1 MRRRAPRP
9 LAEPLEAL
17 QDRWAPRSLLADVQ
31 RVWPQAVGSRIAAE
45 ATPTAERAG
54 VVTVTCAAAV
64 WAQELE
70 LMGPGLVEQ
79 VNAAL
84 GGPRVHRLRCTA
96 RRR

>member
-9 LAEPLEAL
+9 LGEPLAAL
-17 QDRWAPRSLLADVQ
+17 QDRWAPRSLLGDVQ
-31 RVWPQAVGSRIAAE
+31 RVWPQAVGPRIAAE
-45 ATPTAERAG
+45 ATPSGERGG
-54 VVTVTCAAAV
+54 VLTVTCASAV

-79 VNAAL
+79 INTAL
-84 GGPRVHRLRCTA
+84 GGHRVTQLRCSA